1 MSSCRATN
9 AKVAEAFHRVCFDA
23 KLTHCHVAA
32 KLGKSH
38 RTVDLWATTGKD
50 LSVPAWALASREAI
64 PDAVFEAFVD
74 ALRVLRGKPASMITP
89 ESASLMFLR
98 SVGDALAA
106 IARGT
111 RGGRIVEDIGT
122 IRRHVADVV
131 RAGTRLGESLAQ
143 GGGR

>member
-1 MSSCRATN
+1 
-9 AKVAEAFHRVCFDA
+9 
-23 KLTHCHVAA
+23 
-32 KLGKSH
+32 
-38 RTVDLWATTGKD
+38 
-50 LSVPAWALASREAI
+50 
-64 PDAVFEAFVD
+64 VFEAFVD